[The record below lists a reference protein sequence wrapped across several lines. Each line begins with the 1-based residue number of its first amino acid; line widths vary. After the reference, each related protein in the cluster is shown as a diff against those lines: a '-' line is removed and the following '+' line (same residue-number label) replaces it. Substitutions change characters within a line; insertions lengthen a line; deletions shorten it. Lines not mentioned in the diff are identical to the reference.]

1 MNISFFDKMDKKSI
15 LSTYV
20 NIINRQLTGLSMIP
34 FILYILNLIIV
45 FMEEGKYS
53 TSILVFSFIGALLS
67 INLVAKKFRIIFYS
81 TMSLTLLKGFIPT
94 EVETF
99 IVYCILFILLIS
111 FGNQKNIKINKEHTK
126 EISQRITLILFTMIS
141 TIILLINDIIF
152 RIDMYMNGTDP
163 IYSNGIGLIFFIVGM
178 ALFIVGIYLMIK
190 STYLILERLLIDY
203 YIDFYD
209 YVSKYNFTKSD
220 LLNLQ
225 IGILEDYFVD
235 YTKQDQYL
243 IPFTKRV
250 EDLSKK
256 TIIIESENEEREI
269 LKKHKSSF
277 FFRFKRSGSEQ
288 LAFKGV
294 TWRILHKQ
302 IIEDSEGSE
311 DSKDF
316 TEEEIEE
323 YKKDGIVI
331 HKKDNSTFIYLTG
344 GVDIEEF
351 DFGENPKE
359 LKGRTIDS
367 ILDIQ
372 DPIEKQNLIKL
383 FIKYNTPLLLLE
395 EFHSAGFKEN
405 LMVSYENLELLNF
418 SLKNFIIELKELKIE
433 VPLIFK
439 ELEDL
444 KNIYQFYYCLS
455 VNLLIKKRSI
465 HLPVGIKNKIQKAY
479 KEFGIEKYPTFSFE
493 EAIIVVV
500 DFENNSYVFSNE

>member
-1 MNISFFDKMDKKSI
+1 MHISFFDKMDKKSI

-67 INLVAKKFRIIFYS
+67 VNLVAKNFRIIFYS
-81 TMSLTLLKGFIPT
+81 TMFLTLLKGFIPT
-94 EVETF
+94 EVEVSIF
-99 IVYCILFILLIS
+99 YFILFILLVS
-111 FGNQKNIKINKEHTK
+111 FGNQKNIKIDKEHIK
-126 EISQRITLILFTMIS
+126 EISQRIALILFTMVL
-141 TIILLINDIIF
+141 TIIILINDIIF
-152 RIDMYMNGTDP
+152 RIDMYINSVDSV
-163 IYSNGIGLIFFIVGM
+163 YSNTFGFVFFIAGSIFFI
-178 ALFIVGIYLMIK
+178 IGIYFMIK

-250 EDLSKK
+250 EDPSKK
-256 TIIIESENEEREI
+256 TIIIESENEEIEI
-269 LKKHKSSF
+269 PKKHKSSF
-277 FFRFKRSGSEQ
+277 FFRFEMTGGEH
-288 LAFKGV
+288 LVFKGV
-294 TWRILHKQ
+294 AWRILHKL
-302 IIEDSEGSE
+302 IIGGVEGVE
-311 DSKDF
+311 AF
-316 TEEEIEE
+316 TEEEIKE
-323 YKKDGIVI
+323 YENNGIFI
-331 HKKDNSTFIYLTG
+331 HKKDDSTFMYLTG

-351 DFGENPKE
+351 SFGEDPKE
-359 LKGRTIDS
+359 LRGRTLDS
-367 ILDIQ
+367 ILDIY
-372 DPIEKQNLIKL
+372 DPIKKQNLIRL
-383 FIKYNTPLLLLE
+383 LIKHSPPLLLLE
-395 EFHSAGFKEN
+395 EFHSVDFKEN
-405 LMVSYENLELLNF
+405 LMVSYENLELLKF

-444 KNIYQFYYCLS
+444 KNIHQFYYCLTS
-455 VNLLIKKRSI
+455 NLLIKKRSI
-465 HLPVGIKNKIQKAY
+465 HLPGGIRNKIQKAY
-479 KEFGIEKYPTFSFE
+479 KELGIEKYPNFSFE
-493 EAIIVVV
+493 ECIIQ
-500 DFENNSYVFSNE
+500 DFENNTYIISNE

>member
-67 INLVAKKFRIIFYS
+67 INLVAKNFRIIFYS
-81 TMSLTLLKGFIPT
+81 TMFLTLLKGFIPT
-94 EVETF
+94 EVEVS
-99 IVYCILFILLIS
+99 IVYFILFILLVS
-111 FGNQKNIKINKEHTK
+111 FSNQKNIKIDKEHIK
-126 EISQRITLILFTMIS
+126 EISQRITLILFTMVS
-141 TIILLINDIIF
+141 TIILLVNDIIF
-152 RIDMYMNGTDP
+152 RIDMYINSADSVYTNTFGFV
-163 IYSNGIGLIFFIVGM
+163 FFIVGSIF
-178 ALFIVGIYLMIK
+178 FIIGIYFMIK

-209 YVSKYNFTKSD
+209 YVSKYNYTKAD

-250 EDLSKK
+250 EDPSKK

-269 LKKHKSSF
+269 PKKHKSSF
-277 FFRFKRSGSEQ
+277 FFRFEITGGKH
-288 LAFKGV
+288 LVFKGV
-294 TWRILHKQ
+294 AWRILHKQ
-302 IIEDSEGSE
+302 ISEDSE
-311 DSKDF
+311 F
-316 TEEEIEE
+316 TKEEIEGYE
-323 YKKDGIVI
+323 NNGIFI
-331 HKKDNSTFIYLTG
+331 HKKDDSTFMYLTG

-351 DFGENPKE
+351 SFGEDPKE
-359 LKGRTIDS
+359 LRGRTIDS
-367 ILDIQ
+367 ILDIL
-372 DPIEKQNLIKL
+372 DPMEKQNLIKL
-383 FIKYNTPLLLLE
+383 FIKHSPPLLLLE
-395 EFHSAGFKEN
+395 EFHLADFKEN
-405 LMVSYENLELLNF
+405 LMVSYENLELLKF

-444 KNIYQFYYCLS
+444 KNIHQFYYCLTS
-455 VNLLIKKRSI
+455 NLLIKKRSI
-465 HLPVGIKNKIQKAY
+465 HLPGGIRNKIQKAY
-479 KEFGIEKYPTFSFE
+479 KELGIEKYPNFSFE
-493 EAIIVVV
+493 ECIIQ
-500 DFENNSYVFSNE
+500 DFENNTYIISNE

>member
-34 FILYILNLIIV
+34 SILYILNLIIV

-53 TSILVFSFIGALLS
+53 ISILIFSFIGALLS
-67 INLVAKKFRIIFYS
+67 VNLVAKNFRIIFYS
-81 TMSLTLLKGFIPT
+81 TMFLTLLKGFIPT
-94 EVETF
+94 EVEES
-99 IVYCILFILLIS
+99 IVYFILFVLLVS
-111 FGNQKNIKINKEHTK
+111 FGNQKNIKIDKDIK
-126 EISQRITLILFTMIS
+126 EISQRIALILFTMIS
-141 TIILLINDIIF
+141 TIIILINNIIF
-152 RIDMYMNGTDP
+152 RIDMYINSADSVYTNTSGF
-163 IYSNGIGLIFFIVGM
+163 IFFIVG
-178 ALFIVGIYLMIK
+178 AIVFIIGIYLMIK

-235 YTKQDQYL
+235 YTKQNQYL

-269 LKKHKSSF
+269 PEIPKKHKSSF
-277 FFRFKRSGSEQ
+277 FFRFEMSGGEH
-288 LAFKGV
+288 LLFKGV
-294 TWRILHKQ
+294 AWRILHKQ
-302 IIEDSEGSE
+302 IIEESTEG
-311 DSKDF
+311 F
-316 TEEEIEE
+316 AEEEIKE
-323 YKKDGIVI
+323 YENNGIFI
-331 HKKDNSTFIYLTG
+331 HKKDDSTFIYLNG
-344 GVDIEEF
+344 GIDIEEF
-351 DFGENPKE
+351 DFGEYPKE
-359 LKGRTIDS
+359 LKGKTIDS

-372 DPIEKQNLIKL
+372 DPIKKQNLIRL
-383 FIKYNTPLLLLE
+383 FIKFNSPLSLLE
-395 EFHSAGFKEN
+395 EFHSADFKEN
-405 LMVSYENLELLNF
+405 LMVSYENLELLKF

-444 KNIYQFYYCLS
+444 KNLHQFYYCLS
-455 VNLLIKKRSI
+455 SNLLIKKRSI
-465 HLPVGIKNKIQKAY
+465 HLPGGIKNKIQKAY
-479 KEFGIEKYPTFSFE
+479 KEFGIEKYPNFSFE
-493 EAIIVVV
+493 ECVIQ
-500 DFENNSYVFSNE
+500 DFENNTYIISNE